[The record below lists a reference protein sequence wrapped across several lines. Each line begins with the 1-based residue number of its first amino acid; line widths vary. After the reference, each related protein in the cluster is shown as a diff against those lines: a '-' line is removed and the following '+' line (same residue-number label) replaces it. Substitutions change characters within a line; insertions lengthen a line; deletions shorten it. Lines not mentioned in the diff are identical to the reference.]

1 MSVARPIPD
10 GPWHNE
16 CVTVEES
23 AELRAIT
30 LRWVKAFNDGDGTAL
45 ANLYSRAEAVRYI
58 GTDPEEWWRGRDVAT
73 VVARHLEE
81 LIEFGIDIDVAQI
94 EAFEY
99 GSAGWSSI
107 QTFVT
112 FGEGAPLP
120 IRITLVFALEHG
132 MWKIMQSHN
141 SVAVKNPEV
150 LGVHLT
156 TGLSELLD
164 ALGLEPEA
172 DLRAALCEGTVTLM
186 FTDIEDSTL
195 WASNL
200 GDEVWAD
207 VVTWH
212 DQIIRRIVEAHSGIV
227 VKTLGDGAMAAFE
240 STRLGARAALEIQR
254 VIAARP
260 NQPKI
265 RVRIGLH
272 VGDVVQTG
280 DDYLGQAVNKAARI
294 ASAANGGQIM
304 VSTAVNALLA
314 DIPEFSFG
322 TPFDI
327 QLKGLPGVHQVASLE
342 MSPVVA
348 VGDEM

>member
-1 MSVARPIPD
+1 M
-10 GPWHNE
+10 
-16 CVTVEES
+16 VEES

-73 VVARHLEE
+73 VAARHLEE

-94 EAFEY
+94 EAFEH

-112 FGEGAPLP
+112 FGERAPLP
-120 IRITLVFALEHG
+120 IRMTLVFALEHG
-132 MWKIMQSHN
+132 IWNIVQSHN

-156 TGLSELLD
+156 TGLSELLE
-164 ALGLEPEA
+164 ALGPEPEA

-186 FTDIEDSTL
+186 FTDIEDSTV
-195 WASNL
+195 WASKL

-212 DQIIRRIVEAHSGIV
+212 DQTIRRIVEAHSGIV

-254 VIAARP
+254 VIATRP
-260 NQPKI
+260 DQPNI

-280 DDYLGQAVNKAARI
+280 DDYLGQAVNKTARI
-294 ASAANGGQIM
+294 ASAASGGEIM

-314 DIPEFSFG
+314 DMPEFGFG

-327 QLKGLPGVHQVASLE
+327 ELKGFPGVHQVASL
-342 MSPVVA
+342 
-348 VGDEM
+348 VGGDAPR